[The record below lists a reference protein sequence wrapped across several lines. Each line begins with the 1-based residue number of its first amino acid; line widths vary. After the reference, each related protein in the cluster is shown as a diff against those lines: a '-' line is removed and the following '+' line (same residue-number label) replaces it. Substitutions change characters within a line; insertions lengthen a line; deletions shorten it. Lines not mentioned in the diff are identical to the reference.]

1 MIKEILLSLAVAA
14 FSGVSSFV
22 GNPKKA
28 SNNLPNLYFI
38 CSFHS
43 STYSVYGAE
52 TLDNTNQD
60 FDLGATDTATLT
72 FNGWGSLDVTFDGEE
87 NGNDSYIDLI
97 FSQISYR
104 PVVEVDETY
113 WNVSV
118 TFDTDGQYWTALL
131 EATGRAAYDFW
142 TNAEDADLE
151 AHISFSEYIEPEYT
165 ITKQLYNC
173 SINSMPELPNT
184 YQSGAVGQTFVVYG
198 AANSDLAGDYGF
210 TSSSLS
216 VTGATASA
224 ISLTNEIGN
233 SGYYRGC
240 SFSVTLPANSF
251 TISLSAS
258 RPSFSIVSTLNNCTV
273 SPSIDSTFSGIYV
286 DDFTF
291 TAANGYAFN
300 SLVTSWEFSANIT
313 AQEPVFSNRLY
324 GSLYEKVTFRL
335 VFENGNC
342 ELRMT
347 AVSFNLDSYA
357 EGYDNGYTNGYDR
370 GHADGVIAGDSYG
383 VWNWLKQAARTTGEF
398 LSIPL
403 LPGFSIGG
411 LLTALAGLVIIWFFI
426 KGFLFKS

>member
-1 MIKEILLSLAVAA
+1 MSVEQDGSDYYIEFDLNGVAA
-14 FSGVSSFV
+14 FDWADRHEKF
-22 GNPKKA
+22 
-28 SNNLPNLYFI
+28 
-38 CSFHS
+38 
-43 STYSVYGAE
+43 
-52 TLDNTNQD
+52 TLECT
-60 FDLGATDTATLT
+60 
-72 FNGWGSLDVTFDGEE
+72 V
-87 NGNDSYIDLI
+87 
-97 FSQISYR
+97 
-104 PVVEVDETY
+104 
-113 WNVSV
+113 
-118 TFDTDGQYWTALL
+118 
-131 EATGRAAYDFW
+131 
-142 TNAEDADLE
+142 
-151 AHISFSEYIEPEYT
+151 SEYVEPSYT
-165 ITKQLYNC
+165 ITKNLYNC
-173 SINSMPELPNT
+173 SINSTPELPNT

-198 AANSDLAGDYGF
+198 SANSDLTGDYGF

-233 SGYYRGC
+233 TGYYRGC

-258 RPSFSIVSTLNNCTV
+258 RPSFSIVSTLNNCTA
-273 SPSIDSTFSGIYV
+273 SPSVPSSYSGLYAN
-286 DDFTF
+286 DFTF
-291 TAANGYAFN
+291 TAAEGYAFN
-300 SLVTSWEFSANIT
+300 SLVPSWEFSENIT
-313 AQEPVFSNRLY
+313 AQEPTFSGRLY

-357 EGYDNGYTNGYDR
+357 EGYDNGYTNGYDK
-370 GHADGVIAGDSYG
+370 GHADGLIAGDSYG